1 MFWLVRCSRHS
12 IPPLEK
18 NENAVVF
25 FLKVQAYLRIKKP
38 TAHNLFKQHIRKQA
52 PLQSW
57 HCGGLVCVFMFAF
70 YTSHNYKE
78 WNIPIAQSITDCSL
92 NKTLCFFCLTTHT
105 GLGKTRWFV
114 QLKHSV
120 AYTLEGRE
128 AISKGSARYVFTARV
143 DETRK
148 IRRWIAYPLK
158 VSVLVCC
165 SVFCLILLCLIVDK
179 INDSQKMANF
189 FL

>member
-1 MFWLVRCSRHS
+1 MFKTLDTS
-12 IPPLEK
+12 IRKKGKCCNIL
-18 NENAVVF
+18 F
-25 FLKVQAYLRIKKP
+25 KKP
-38 TAHNLFKQHIRKQA
+38 TSHDLFNQRICKQT
-52 PLQSW
+52 PLPSW

-70 YTSHNYKE
+70 FTSHSYKK
-78 WNIPIAQSITDCSL
+78 WNFPIARSVTDYSL

-105 GLGKTRWFV
+105 GLGKTRWFI

-128 AISKGSARYVFTARV
+128 ALSKRSARYVFTAWA
-143 DETRK
+143 DKTRK

-165 SVFCLILLCLIVDK
+165 SVFCLILLCLIVDE
-179 INDSQKMANF
+179 INDSQKMPNF